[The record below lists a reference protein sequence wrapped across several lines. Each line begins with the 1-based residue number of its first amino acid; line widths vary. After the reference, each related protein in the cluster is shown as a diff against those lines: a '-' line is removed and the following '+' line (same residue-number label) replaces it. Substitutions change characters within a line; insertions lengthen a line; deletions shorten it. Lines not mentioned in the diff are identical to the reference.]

1 MIIQPSNFDSAR
13 KITISPRRLEE
24 GYFIEFNYKKRDGSS
39 LQYDCIVLDVY
50 PPGGYVWALKL
61 NGMRKTEF
69 KKFVDRF
76 DIMTETQKGESFQ
89 KLDVPE
95 KGKQSYQ
102 MIQRVNLVQYYRK
115 FIMSEMSLVRIR
127 PLDFDSLV

>member
-24 GYFIEFNYKKRDGSS
+24 GYFIEFNYKKRDGRS

-61 NGMRKTEF
+61 NDMRKTEF

>member
-1 MIIQPSNFDSAR
+1 
-13 KITISPRRLEE
+13 
-24 GYFIEFNYKKRDGSS
+24 
-39 LQYDCIVLDVY
+39 
-50 PPGGYVWALKL
+50 
-61 NGMRKTEF
+61 MRKTEF

-76 DIMTETQKGESFQ
+76 DVMTETQKGESFQ

>member
-39 LQYDCIVLDVY
+39 QQYDCIVLDVY

-61 NGMRKTEF
+61 NDMRKTEF

-76 DIMTETQKGESFQ
+76 DVMTETQKGESFQ

-102 MIQRVNLVQYYRK
+102 MIQRVNLVEYYRK

-127 PLDFDSLV
+127 PLDFDSLI

>member
-1 MIIQPSNFDSAR
+1 MLIQPSNFDSAR

-39 LQYDCIVLDVY
+39 QQYDCIVLDVY

-61 NGMRKTEF
+61 NDMRKTEF
-69 KKFVDRF
+69 RKFIDRF
-76 DIMTETQKGESFQ
+76 DVITETQKGEEFQ
-89 KLDVPE
+89 RLDVPE

-102 MIQRVNLVQYYRK
+102 MIQRVNLAEYYRK

>member
-1 MIIQPSNFDSAR
+1 MLIQPSNFDSAR

-39 LQYDCIVLDVY
+39 QQYDCIVLDVY

-61 NGMRKTEF
+61 NDMRKTEF
-69 KKFVDRF
+69 KKFIDRF

-127 PLDFDSLV
+127 PLDFDNLV

>member
-39 LQYDCIVLDVY
+39 QQYDCIVLDVY

-61 NGMRKTEF
+61 NDMRKTEF
-69 KKFVDRF
+69 KKFIDRF

-127 PLDFDSLV
+127 PLDFDSLI

>member
-61 NGMRKTEF
+61 NDMRKTEF

-89 KLDVPE
+89 KLDVQE

>member
-1 MIIQPSNFDSAR
+1 MIIQPSNFDSPR
-13 KITISPRRLEE
+13 KITINPRRLEE

-39 LQYDCIVLDVY
+39 KQYECIVLDVY

-61 NGMRKTEF
+61 NDMRKTEF
-69 KKFVDRF
+69 KKFIDRF
-76 DIMTETQKGESFQ
+76 DVIAETQKGEEFQ
-89 KLDVPE
+89 RLDVPE

-102 MIQRVNLVQYYRK
+102 MIQRVNLIEYYRK

-127 PLDFDSLV
+127 PIDFNSLI

>member
-61 NGMRKTEF
+61 NDMRKTEF

-102 MIQRVNLVQYYRK
+102 IIQRVNLVQYYRK

>member
-39 LQYDCIVLDVY
+39 QQYDCIVLDVY

-61 NGMRKTEF
+61 NDMRKTEF
-69 KKFVDRF
+69 KKFIDRF
-76 DIMTETQKGESFQ
+76 DIMTETQKRESFQ

>member
-1 MIIQPSNFDSAR
+1 MLIQPSNFDSAR

-61 NGMRKTEF
+61 NDMRKTEF

-127 PLDFDSLV
+127 PLDFDSIR

>member
-1 MIIQPSNFDSAR
+1 MIIQPSNFDSTR
-13 KITISPRRLEE
+13 KITINPRRLEE

-39 LQYDCIVLDVY
+39 QQYDCIVLDVY

-61 NGMRKTEF
+61 NDMRKTEF
-69 KKFVDRF
+69 RKFIDRF
-76 DIMTETQKGESFQ
+76 DVITETQKGEEFQ
-89 KLDVPE
+89 RLDVPE

-102 MIQRVNLVQYYRK
+102 MIQRVNLVEYYRK

>member
-1 MIIQPSNFDSAR
+1 MIIQPSIFDSAR

-39 LQYDCIVLDVY
+39 QQYDCIVLDVY

-61 NGMRKTEF
+61 NDMRKTEF

-76 DIMTETQKGESFQ
+76 DVMTETQKGESFQ

>member
-39 LQYDCIVLDVY
+39 QQYDCIVLDVY

-61 NGMRKTEF
+61 NDMRKTEF

>member
-39 LQYDCIVLDVY
+39 QQYDCIVLDVY

-61 NGMRKTEF
+61 NDMRKTEF

-76 DIMTETQKGESFQ
+76 DVMTETQKGESFQ

>member
-1 MIIQPSNFDSAR
+1 MLIQPSNFDSAR

-39 LQYDCIVLDVY
+39 QQYDCIVLDVY

-61 NGMRKTEF
+61 NDMRKTEF
-69 KKFVDRF
+69 RRFIDRF
-76 DIMTETQKGESFQ
+76 DVITETQKGEEFQ
-89 KLDVPE
+89 RLDVPE

-102 MIQRVNLVQYYRK
+102 MIQRVNLIEYYRK

-127 PLDFDSLV
+127 PLDFDSLI

>member
-1 MIIQPSNFDSAR
+1 MIIQPSNFDSPR
-13 KITISPRRLEE
+13 KITINPRRLEE

-39 LQYDCIVLDVY
+39 KQYECIVLDVY

-61 NGMRKTEF
+61 NDMRKTEF
-69 KKFVDRF
+69 KKFIDRF
-76 DIMTETQKGESFQ
+76 DVIAETQKGEEIQ
-89 KLDVPE
+89 RLDVPE

-102 MIQRVNLVQYYRK
+102 MIQRVNLVEYYRK

>member
-1 MIIQPSNFDSAR
+1 MLIQPSNFDSAR

-61 NGMRKTEF
+61 NDMRKNEF
-69 KKFVDRF
+69 KKFIDRF

-115 FIMSEMSLVRIR
+115 FIMKEMNLVRIR
-127 PLDFDSLV
+127 PLDFDSLI

>member
-1 MIIQPSNFDSAR
+1 MLIQPSNFDSTR
-13 KITISPRRLEE
+13 RITINPRNLEE

-39 LQYDCIVLDVY
+39 QQYDCIVLDVY

-61 NGMRKTEF
+61 NDMRKNEF
-69 KKFVDRF
+69 KKFIDRF

>member
-24 GYFIEFNYKKRDGSS
+24 GYFIEINYKKRDGSS

-61 NGMRKTEF
+61 NDMRKTEF

>member
-39 LQYDCIVLDVY
+39 QQYDCIVLDVY

-61 NGMRKTEF
+61 NDMRKTEF
-69 KKFVDRF
+69 RKFIDRF
-76 DIMTETQKGESFQ
+76 DVITETQKGEAFQ
-89 KLDVPE
+89 RLDVPE

>member
-1 MIIQPSNFDSAR
+1 MLIQPSNFDSAR

-39 LQYDCIVLDVY
+39 QQYDCIVLDVY

-61 NGMRKTEF
+61 NDMRKTEF

>member
-61 NGMRKTEF
+61 NDMRKTEF

>member
-61 NGMRKTEF
+61 NDMRKTEF

-76 DIMTETQKGESFQ
+76 DVMTETQKGESFQ

>member
-39 LQYDCIVLDVY
+39 QQYDCIVLDVY

-61 NGMRKTEF
+61 NDMRKTEF

-127 PLDFDSLV
+127 PLDFDSLI

>member
-61 NGMRKTEF
+61 NDMRKNEF
-69 KKFVDRF
+69 KKFIDRF

>member
-1 MIIQPSNFDSAR
+1 MLLQPSNFDSTKR
-13 KITISPRRLEE
+13 ITINPRKLEE
-24 GYFIEFNYKKRDGSS
+24 GYFVEFNYKKRDGSS
-39 LQYDCIVLDVY
+39 QQYDCIVLDVY

-61 NGMRKTEF
+61 NDMRKNEF
-69 KKFVDRF
+69 KKFIDRF

-115 FIMSEMSLVRIR
+115 FIMKEMNLVRIR
-127 PLDFDSLV
+127 PLDFDSLI